1 MKGTFYIDINTGT
14 YYLMHIISRKT
25 LMDFYGRPECRDGK
39 APLDAW
45 FYEATAAK
53 WESPADIKSQY
64 GSASILKGN
73 RVVFNIGGNKYRLV
87 VKINYPTKTVF
98 IRFVGTHKEYD
109 RIDAEV
115 I

>member
-1 MKGTFYIDINTGT
+1 
-14 YYLMHIISRKT
+14 MHIISRKT
-25 LMDFYGRPECRDGK
+25 LMDFYGRPECRDAK

-45 FYEATAAK
+45 FHEVKAAE

-64 GSASILKGN
+64 RSASVLKGK

-87 VKINYPTKTVF
+87 VKVNYPTKTVF
-98 IRFVGTHKEYD
+98 VRFVGTHKEYD
-109 RIDAEV
+109 GIDAEV

>member
-1 MKGTFYIDINTGT
+1 
-14 YYLMHIISRKT
+14 MHIISRKT
-25 LMDFYGRPECRDGK
+25 LKEFYENPNHKDAK
-39 APLDAW
+39 APLESW
-45 FYEATAAK
+45 FYEAKRAN
-53 WESPADIKSQY
+53 WETPADIKALHR
-64 GSASILKGN
+64 SADILKNN

-87 VKINYPTKTVF
+87 VKINFPTKTVF